1 MDFKVFLKE
10 LVTEHCSQGDR
21 FDSLVK
27 NMTQVLC
34 KLCQTPGG
42 GVTDL
47 LELLDWYIFPN
58 WQLYQVLRNSEDWAN
73 YYCANR
79 FGTLSYL

>member
-47 LELLDWYIFPN
+47 LELLD
-58 WQLYQVLRNSEDWAN
+58 
-73 YYCANR
+73 
-79 FGTLSYL
+79 